1 MVMPFSFS
9 SSMESMVAPTSSLP
23 RTCAQ
28 PLARQQN
35 AIKKMSKH
43 GAAHTY
49 THTYTHT
56 HTHMRERVC
65 RWWWSTDLVHFFDAA
80 SVEEDALGQGGF
92 ARVNVGRDAN
102 VANLLNGVC
111 CGREGNGERGEERE
125 CVCVCVCVCYA
136 LPHHTHTHTH
146 THKRT
151 LALCR
156 QTDRRWTWLQS
167 AEKEQGDGSHGVQQ
181 RQQLLPGATCRRN
194 KLRLWWCAVV
204 RSEQASAGTQRNRA
218 MRE

>member
-146 THKRT
+146 TNAHSPSADKQTGGGHGCKALRKNRVMAAMACNNANSCCQAQHVAVTSSGCGGARWCEASKR
-151 LALCR
+151 ALEHR
-156 QTDRRWTWLQS
+156 ET
-167 AEKEQGDGSHGVQQ
+167 EQ
-181 RQQLLPGATCRRN
+181 
-194 KLRLWWCAVV
+194 
-204 RSEQASAGTQRNRA
+204 
-218 MRE
+218 